1 VIPTAVAIVYR
12 QELQDHGNRHTDN
25 SRRQDLQDLPSGE
38 LAERIGPVA
47 CPVGRVEHIAQVA
60 GRERESNP
68 TKECSD
74 CVESRRR
81 LALTRID
88 PSVRQEQ
95 HFLQWPRG
103 LSPRGRF

>member
-1 VIPTAVAIVYR
+1 MKRLSRYCWLLTNADHYGRPNR
-12 QELQDHGNRHTDN
+12 WLQKTSVVPSEQGFTGKNTNYDVW
-25 SRRQDLQDLPSGE
+25 RRKRRCEWL
-38 LAERIGPVA
+38 LARSMP
-47 CPVGRVEHIAQVA
+47 
-60 GRERESNP
+60 
-68 TKECSD
+68 D